1 MRAEHGPTAVVMIAR
16 DNTTREQLNTT
27 ARARLLAD
35 GLLAGDGVRIGGRD
49 WAVGDRV
56 IARRNDRRIDIDNGT
71 TATITNLATDGGG
84 VVLRTDAGQERVL
97 DRAYVSEH
105 LEHAYA
111 ITGHSSQGATV
122 EAALIVGRPEE
133 FTREW
138 AYTVLS
144 RARGETTL
152 HLIADHG
159 PVVAERSEYA
169 PPPPAREPADMLDAL
184 ARAMRRGGGERLAI
198 ERARPDGVPPALAK
212 RLDPHPWQSPPLEP
226 GWAARDSPRPRCR
239 PGAGHDLGIG
249 R

>member
-1 MRAEHGPTAVVMIAR
+1 
-16 DNTTREQLNTT
+16 
-27 ARARLLAD
+27 
-35 GLLAGDGVRIGGRD
+35 VRIGGRD

-56 IARRNDRRIDIDNGT
+56 IARRDNRRLDIDNGT
-71 TATITNLATDGGG
+71 TATITALAADGRG
-84 VVLRTDAGQERVL
+84 VVVRTDTGHQRVL
-97 DRAYVSEH
+97 NRGYVHDH

-122 EAALIVGRPEE
+122 EAAIVVGRPDE
-133 FTREW
+133 FSREW

-159 PVVAERSEYA
+159 AEIGERSEYA
-169 PPPPAREPADMLDAL
+169 PAPPAREPADVLDAL
-184 ARAMRRGGGERLAI
+184 ARAMRRGGSERLAI
-198 ERARPDGVPPALAK
+198 ERPPHPDTTDSLAHH
-212 RLDPHPWQSPPLEP
+212 LDPHPWPAQQLEP
-226 GWAARDSPRPRCR
+226 GWAARDSPRPRFR